1 MIRRNGVLLLICL
14 LGFLTPRAQQISNPD
29 FNITHYSDENGLPQ
43 NSVKAIMKD
52 NNGFIWLA
60 TEDGLVRFD
69 GQHFYTFNRS
79 VSSISSNRI
88 YGLVPSLSDY
98 NLENKRFTAL
108 IEKNES
114 LKIEEDGTAK
124 IDTSYSTYRSQ
135 NSPLTAKTDHY
146 MGFLMSLPSRYQI
159 LDSHPPFV
167 APAGENTYYVWSK
180 DKVEYYHKQTKKST
194 IRGTFKEFFL
204 IGSHPF
210 ARSQNGAFLDL
221 NADNKNWNRP
231 LTGDILKDA
240 AYSSH
245 KNDYKFFWNNV
256 SLEAYLYFNK
266 KFYLLTIPDD
276 GVSLHTSLVL
286 NDFDFDEYNI
296 ATVYYDPKPGY
307 LFLGSNTTGFYVL
320 RAKDFKS
327 LRFGVKGM
335 DNVYYAQMPFS
346 KTSILTSQGLLLETS
361 ALKSHYNTPLMNRI
375 DSKYYLAMNG
385 DSTFWMINGHTLS
398 KLDKTGSKI
407 LIEYNLPE
415 RHKALYLD
423 PKGILWIGG
432 EKNVLSSLNTFDQ
445 NSRPKSIIR
454 AKLGEVSC
462 MFRLSDQHLL
472 VGTKKGLFKFD
483 MASEKLVSI
492 RQLQSSTIRSIYHKK
507 GETWITTYGDGL
519 YYMTNDKLVKLP
531 LDKEQ
536 YLSASHCIVEDKKG
550 YFWITTNKG
559 LFQVQKKDL
568 QNFAH
573 KKQQSVFYLH
583 YDKRHGFGS
592 NEFNGGCQPCALTLS
607 DQTISFPSMNGLVWF
622 NPAKIRPELPNKEI
636 FITEI
641 ELDGKNITA
650 DSLKDVPRN
659 FKQLRISP
667 ATPYFNDRTN
677 LRMEY
682 ALQKEGY
689 IQTWLPVSDELVI
702 QIPNTSSGQHTLVI
716 RKQNGFSKD
725 NYSFKNLKI
734 NIHAAWYETWIFRVV
749 FALALLLLFWIIL
762 KLRTTFLLKAER
774 KRNLYRQYHINNQ
787 IVAAINHD
795 IQTPLH
801 FISSSFTQIQNHLD
815 KYGLADTYI
824 SKMSD
829 ETINTIN
836 YARGHTSNLLN
847 YIKSQNPGSQQA
859 LSFHEVNVFDIV
871 EHSCKLLHGR
881 ANHREIEIIN
891 QVPRDFKVKSDDKL
905 LSVIIQNL
913 LDNAVKMSKSKI
925 VISTRTEKDY
935 RQIIIEDTGKGIP
948 AEILE
953 WLNVNYES
961 YDRWLYRP
969 GNPNHKGLGLIIVKD
984 ISILLKIRICA
995 KSLDNQGSTIQLS
1008 FQD

>member
-1 MIRRNGVLLLICL
+1 MIRRNWVLLLICIF
-14 LGFLTPRAQQISNPD
+14 GFLTPRAQQISNPD
-29 FNITHYSDENGLPQ
+29 FNIMHYSDENGLPQ

-88 YGLVPSLSDY
+88 YGLIPSLSDY
-98 NLENKRFTAL
+98 NLTDKRFSAQ
-108 IEKNES
+108 IQQNEC
-114 LKIEEDGTAK
+114 LKIEKDGSAK
-124 IDTSYSTYRSQ
+124 IDTYHKRNGSLNWPMIRE
-135 NSPLTAKTDHY
+135 LTGAA
-146 MGFLMSLPSRYQI
+146 GFLMNYRSRI
-159 LDSHPPFV
+159 AKTNNHVPLI
-167 APAGENTYYVWSK
+167 APVGNNSYYVWSN
-180 DKVEYYHKQTKKST
+180 DKIEYYYRQTRKLTVQGNFS
-194 IRGTFKEFFL
+194 EFFL
-204 IGSHPF
+204 IGPHPYS
-210 ARSQNGAFLDL
+210 RSQNGAFLDHSASDKTR
-221 NADNKNWNRP
+221 N
-231 LTGDILKDA
+231 LTGDILKDP
-240 AYSSH
+240 AYFPNKS
-245 KNDYKFFWNNV
+245 DYLFFWNNV
-256 SLEAYLYFNK
+256 SLEAYIYLNK
-266 KFYLLTIPDD
+266 KFYSLTRSAN
-276 GVSLHTSLVL
+276 GSSLQTNLIL
-286 NDFDFDEYNI
+286 NDFDFEEYNI
-296 ATVYYDPKPGY
+296 SDVYHDPKSGY
-307 LFLGSNTTGFYVL
+307 LYLGSNTTGLYVL
-320 RAKDFKS
+320 RIKDFQA
-327 LRFGVKGM
+327 LRFSRKVA
-335 DNVYYAQMPFS
+335 DNAYYAQMPFS
-346 KTSILTSQGLLLETS
+346 KTSVLTSQGHLLENNP
-361 ALKSHYNTPLMNRI
+361 LKPAYNSLLMSKING
-375 DSKYYLAMNG
+375 KYYLAMNH

-398 KLDKTGSKI
+398 KLDKTGSRI

-432 EKNVLSSLNTFDQ
+432 ENNVLYSLNTLDQ
-445 NSRPKSIIR
+445 NSKPRLIIK
-454 AKLGEVSC
+454 ANLGEISC

-472 VGTKKGLFKFD
+472 VGTKKGLFRFD
-483 MASEKLVSI
+483 MASEKLISI
-492 RQLQSSTIRSIYHKK
+492 RQLQSFTIRSIYHVK

-519 YYMTNDKLVKLP
+519 YYLTNDKLVKLP

-536 YLSASHCIVEDKKG
+536 FLSASHCIVEDKNG

-568 QNFAH
+568 QNFTQ
-573 KKQQSVFYLH
+573 KEQQSVFYLH

-622 NPAKIRPELPNKEI
+622 NPDEIRPELPDKEI

-650 DSLKDVPRN
+650 DSLKNVPRN
-659 FKQLRISP
+659 FKQLRISL

-682 ALQKEGY
+682 ALQKEGH
-689 IQTWLPVSDELVI
+689 IQTWLPVADELVI
-702 QIPNTSSGQHTLVI
+702 QIPSTSSGQHTLVI
-716 RKQNGFSKD
+716 RKHNGFSKD
-725 NYSFKNLKI
+725 NYSFKTLKI
-734 NIHAAWYETWIFRVV
+734 NIHLAWYETWIFRVV
-749 FALALLLLFWIIL
+749 FAAGLLLLFWTIL

-801 FISSSFTQIQNHLD
+801 FIGSSFTQIQNHLD

-824 SKMSD
+824 SKMSE

-847 YIKSQNPGSQQA
+847 YIKSQSPGSQQA

-871 EHSCKLLHGR
+871 EHSRKLLHGR

-891 QVPRDFKVKSDDKL
+891 QVARDFKVKSDDKL

-925 VISTRTEKDY
+925 VISTRTEKDH
-935 RQIIIEDTGKGIP
+935 RHIIIEDTGKGIP

-984 ISILLKIRICA
+984 ISILLRIRICA
-995 KSLDNQGSTIQLS
+995 KSMDNQGSVVQLS
-1008 FQD
+1008 FQV